1 MIGRFPTMRPRTAAL
16 ALAVLALS
24 PFTQAGCD
32 KAQNPLAPASTVL
45 TLTAVPTQIS
55 ISGQGSRITV
65 IGVKPD
71 GNPINPGTQ
80 ITLITSLGVLRPPGV
95 ACTNPAVVDIVEA
108 DGSGRATAQLCG
120 DGRVGDAEVT
130 ATLTNVSGGGEG
142 GGTATVTVRIGE
154 TDASKPTVL
163 VNANPSVVPVGG
175 ESVITLI
182 GRAADG
188 TPVPAGSRIR
198 LTVDLGS
205 LRCASRYAC
214 PGESSNPCNAACTD
228 AQGEAEATFIAG
240 DRSGNGEVT
249 AILGTS
255 DPAMVTIDINA
266 AIDSLTLN
274 VNPTSV
280 ARTSAGAAVTLTATL
295 IDTLG
300 TPLSGV
306 LVQFNAARGTLN
318 NSSATSN
325 AQGIATV
332 TLTVRDVDVQDIPA
346 NGTFP
351 VQASATSE
359 GQTRSDTRQITVLGT
374 P

>member
-1 MIGRFPTMRPRTAAL
+1 MMRPRTAGL
-16 ALAVLALS
+16 ALAVLALT
-24 PFTQAGCD
+24 PFTQVACD

-45 TLTAVPTQIS
+45 TLTAVPSQIS

-80 ITLITSLGVLRPPGV
+80 ITLTTNLGVLRPAGV
-95 ACTNPAVVDIVEA
+95 ACASAAVVDIVEA
-108 DGSGRATAQLCG
+108 DDAGRATAQLCG
-120 DGRVGDAEVT
+120 DGRIGDAEVT

-154 TDASKPTVL
+154 TDTSRPTVL
-163 VNANPSVVPVGG
+163 VSANPSVVPVGG

-182 GRAADG
+182 GRNADQ
-188 TPVPAGSRIR
+188 TPVTAGSRIR
-198 LTVDLGS
+198 LTVDLGT
-205 LRCASRYAC
+205 LRCRAAFVC
-214 PGESSNPCNAACTD
+214 PGESANPCNAACTN
-228 AQGEAEATFIAG
+228 AQGEAEAVFTAG
-240 DRSGNGEVT
+240 DRSGTGEVT

-255 DPAMVTIDINA
+255 ELAMVSIDINA

-280 ARTSAGAAVTLTATL
+280 ARTSAGATVTLTATI

-306 LVQFNAARGTLN
+306 LVRFNAARGTL
-318 NSSATSN
+318 SATSATSN

-346 NGTFP
+346 NGTFT
-351 VQASATSE
+351 VDASATSE
-359 GQTRSDTRQITVLGT
+359 GQTRTDSRQITVLGS